1 MINVVNG
8 MTHTHTLRTIPPGTM
23 DLTLRKMYAFQ
34 ALHDAQGRCLD
45 NAVFLKD
52 SLTASGRHA
61 QVQAVVATW
70 TDASRVNI
78 VVHMVVVDA
87 VQGIIDPS
95 FEVARHP
102 NVQYAT
108 TINGSPLGQ
117 GHLSAGGLS
126 RRDAIAKF
134 LDFIKHAKC
143 INAGM
148 IPLSDKE
155 YYNTQAD
162 HMGAAQGGHPQD

>member
-1 MINVVNG
+1 MNQ
-8 MTHTHTLRTIPPGTM
+8 LRDNM
-23 DLTLRKMYAFQ
+23 HAFQ
-34 ALHDAQGRCLD
+34 ALHNTQGRCMD

-61 QVQAVVATW
+61 RVQAVIATW
-70 TDASRVNI
+70 TDASRVNV

-95 FEVARHP
+95 FEVARQP

-108 TINGSPLGQ
+108 TINGSPLGR
-117 GHLSAGGLS
+117 GHLSAGGIS
-126 RRDAIAKF
+126 RRDAIATF
-134 LDFIKHAKC
+134 LEFIEHAKC

-148 IPLSDKE
+148 FLLSDKE
-155 YYNTQAD
+155 YYNAQAD
-162 HMGAAQGGHPQD
+162 YLGAGKGVHPQDK